1 MSETK
6 KLDAFIR
13 KYNEEHEEKPK
24 APLKNRGNIKIIR
37 QVDMEIEQE
46 LANRSAE
53 KRNQKER
60 SGKIAGLSEIQTQ
73 MNATGKSRRSR

>member
-24 APLKNRGNIKIIR
+24 GPLKNKGNIKIIR

-53 KRNQKER
+53 KQR
-60 SGKIAGLSEIQTQ
+60 SGKVAGLTEIKTQ
-73 MNATGKSRRSR
+73 MNVTGKSRQSRRSR